1 MEPLARL
8 VAFATAGAFQTTQ
21 DLVGRIASDVAGAD
35 VNVVAE
41 ETLALVAVAT
51 ARAAEVGL
59 RANPD
64 AAQAASAALLALPA
78 MYRDYFVGGALLA
91 GEDGAHAFVD
101 AAEHDRARL
110 ERKLSFYTV
119 HLPAGQF
126 PGERAL
132 EEKLPLW
139 MGRVSGPGLPEMP
152 AERLGRLGLAADL
165 LTHLKVVLAFARK
178 MGG

>member
-1 MEPLARL
+1 M
-8 VAFATAGAFQTTQ
+8 
-21 DLVGRIASDVAGAD
+21 
-35 VNVVAE
+35 
-41 ETLALVAVAT
+41 
-51 ARAAEVGL
+51 
-59 RANPD
+59 
-64 AAQAASAALLALPA
+64 
-78 MYRDYFVGGALLA
+78 
-91 GEDGAHAFVD
+91 
-101 AAEHDRARL
+101 
-110 ERKLSFYTV
+110 